1 MTREFLESLQVE
13 DAPLP
18 TEIIDAICGQLE
30 QHDRAWQ
37 EKLTQAE
44 QSHLAA
50 MAKTRFDMAVKEA
63 ITAQQ
68 GKNHKAIA
76 ALLDL
81 ENLQKQEDISAAVTQ
96 AVAQVK
102 KENGYLFAQTA
113 PAPYAG
119 TAGTQ
124 VQQFPYPQTLAG
136 ALREKFDN
144 Q

>member
-1 MTREFLESLQVE
+1 MTREFLESLQVG

-18 TEIIDAICGQLE
+18 EDMVDAICAELE

-37 EKLTQAE
+37 DKLTQAE
-44 QSHLAA
+44 QDHKAA
-50 MAKTRFDMAVKEA
+50 MFHMVVKDT
-63 ITAQQ
+63 ITAHR

-81 ENLQKQEDISAAVTQ
+81 EELQKQEDIPEAVAR

-102 KENGYLFAQTA
+102 KENGYLFSQTVA
-113 PAPYAG
+113 TPYAA

-124 VQQFPYPQTLAG
+124 TQQTPSPQTLAG
-136 ALREKFDN
+136 ALREKFGSK
-144 Q
+144 